1 MHKVTI
7 IDVLTILKSFRL
19 SKKERLKMGT
29 QFSKIKVTQ
38 RVEVHGQVI
47 HDYYAI
53 NQNGGYYQTGSDL
66 MMESNY
72 NHSNYSNQIMD
83 R

>member
-1 MHKVTI
+1 
-7 IDVLTILKSFRL
+7 
-19 SKKERLKMGT
+19 MGT

-53 NQNGGYYQTGSDL
+53 NQNGGYYQAGSDL

-72 NHSNYSNQIMD
+72 NHSNYSNQIME
-83 R
+83 RLAFLLFVFTVYSTVFEKISQ

>member
-1 MHKVTI
+1 
-7 IDVLTILKSFRL
+7 
-19 SKKERLKMGT
+19 MGT

-53 NQNGGYYQTGSDL
+53 NQNGGYYQTESEL
-66 MMESNY
+66 MMDSNY
-72 NHSNYSNQIMD
+72 NNSNYSNQIMD
-83 R
+83 RSVHMIGTIKRYIQL